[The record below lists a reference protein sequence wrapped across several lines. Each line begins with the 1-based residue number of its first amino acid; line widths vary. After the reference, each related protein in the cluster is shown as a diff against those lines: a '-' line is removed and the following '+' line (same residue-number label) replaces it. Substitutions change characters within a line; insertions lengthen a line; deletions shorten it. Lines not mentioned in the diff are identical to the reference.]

1 MDVEE
6 IKKMIKL
13 ASDAVSELEGSFKL
27 EAFKIILQN
36 SLTGVKKQTQTSD
49 PITEGSEAEDIVN
62 GDVTN
67 PLLALAKKSGINLQ
81 EVKNV
86 LDFENNEFILLKKMN
101 EGIDAKNQVLASQ
114 LILTARIK
122 GLNEEW
128 TKTSVLHEVVSKN
141 NLGDKGHLALNLS
154 RAGIFRTK
162 GQGKGTEYS
171 LTTNGWQEG
180 LKLITK
186 LAKGS

>member
-13 ASDAVSELEGSFKL
+13 ASDAVAELEGSFKL

-36 SLTGVKKQTQTSD
+36 SLTGIKKQTQISD
-49 PITEGSEAEDIVN
+49 SIPEGSHAEDIDN
-62 GDVTN
+62 GDMTN
-67 PLLALAKKSGINLQ
+67 PLLTLAKKSGIDLQ

-101 EGIDAKNQVLASQ
+101 QGTDAKNQVLASQ
-114 LILTARIK
+114 LILTAQMK
-122 GLNEEW
+122 GLNNEW
-128 TKTSVLHEVVSKN
+128 TKTSVLHEVVLKN
-141 NLGDKGHLALNLS
+141 NLGDEGHLAKNLS
-154 RAGIFRTK
+154 KAEIFRTK
-162 GQGKGTEYS
+162 GKVRSTKYS

-186 LAKGS
+186 LGQGN